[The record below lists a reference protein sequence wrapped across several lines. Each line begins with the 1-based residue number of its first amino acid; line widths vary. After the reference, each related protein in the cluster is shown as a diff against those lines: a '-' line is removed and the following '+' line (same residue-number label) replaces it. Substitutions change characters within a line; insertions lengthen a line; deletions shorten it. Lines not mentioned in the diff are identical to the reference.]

1 MTRIEILKREDMDE
15 AQGSVYDEA
24 QASGGPVGG
33 PYYAYIRIP
42 ELMRNS
48 QNLRACLNVG
58 PLSGR
63 ERQIINLV
71 VARHWNAIYPWFAQG
86 FAQARNA
93 LAVELD
99 REIIDAINA
108 NETPQLD
115 DSREQAV
122 YAVASELAAAQKLSD
137 ATYASAEGALGLE
150 HLVAAVAHVG
160 QFAMTCCTAN
170 AFEIDPPADV
180 PIPLADI

>member
-24 QASGGPVGG
+24 KTGGGPVGG
-33 PYYAYIRIP
+33 PYLAYIRIP
-42 ELMRNS
+42 ELMRQA
-48 QNLRACLNVG
+48 QNLRACLHGG

-71 VARHWNAIYPWFAQG
+71 VARHWGAKFPWFAQ
-86 FAQARNA
+86 ARGS
-93 LAVELD
+93 LEVGLD

-108 NETPQLD
+108 NDVPQLD
-115 DSREQAV
+115 NPREQAA
-122 YAVASELAAAQKLSD
+122 YSVARELLTDRALSD
-137 ATYASAEGALGLE
+137 ATYAAAEASLGLVD
-150 HLVAAVAHVG
+150 LVAAVASVG

-170 AFEIDPPADV
+170 AFEIDPPADA
-180 PIPLADI
+180 PIPLADT

>member
-1 MTRIEILKREDMDE
+1 MTRIEILDRENMNE
-15 AQGSVYDEA
+15 AQASAYDEA
-24 QASGGPVGG
+24 KASGGPVGG

-42 ELMRNS
+42 ELMRQS
-48 QNLRACLNVG
+48 QALRACLQGG

-71 VARHWNAIYPWFAQG
+71 VARHWNAEYPW

-93 LAVELD
+93 LAVDLD

-108 NETPQLD
+108 NQAPQLD
-115 DSREQAV
+115 DAREQAV
-122 YAVASELAAAQKLSD
+122 FAVARELLSEQKLSD
-137 ATYASAEGALGLE
+137 ATYASAEQALGLE
-150 HLVAAVAHVG
+150 DLVAAVASVG

-170 AFEIDPPADV
+170 AFEIDAPADA
-180 PIPLADI
+180 PIPLANV

>member
-1 MTRIEILKREDMDE
+1 MARIEILKRENMTD
-15 AQGSVYDEA
+15 AQGEVYDEA

-33 PYYAYIRIP
+33 PYHAYIRIP
-42 ELMRNS
+42 ELMRQS
-48 QNLRACLNVG
+48 QNLRACLNGG

-71 VARHWNAIYPWFAQG
+71 VARHWGAKFPW

-93 LAVELD
+93 LAVGLEQ
-99 REIIDAINA
+99 EIIDAINV

-115 DSREQAV
+115 EPREQAV
-122 YAVASELAAAQKLSD
+122 YTLARELLAERALNDS
-137 ATYASAEGALGLE
+137 TYASAEASLGLE
-150 HLVAAVAHVG
+150 DLVAAVASVG

-170 AFEIDPPADV
+170 AFEIDPPADA
-180 PIPLADI
+180 PTPLADL

>member
-24 QASGGPVGG
+24 QATGGPVGG

-48 QNLRACLNVG
+48 QNLRACLNIG

-71 VARHWNAIYPWFAQG
+71 VARHWNAKYPW

-93 LAVELD
+93 LAVDLD
-99 REIIDAINA
+99 RKIVDAINT
-108 NETPQLD
+108 NETPQLGD
-115 DSREQAV
+115 PREQAV
-122 YAVASELAAAQKLSD
+122 YAVASELLVDQKLSD
-137 ATYASAEGALGLE
+137 ATYASTEEVLGLE

-170 AFEIDPPADV
+170 AFEIDPPADAL
-180 PIPLADI
+180 IPLADI

>member
-24 QASGGPVGG
+24 EASGGPVGG

-48 QNLRACLNVG
+48 QNLRACLHGG

-63 ERQIINLV
+63 ERQIVNLV
-71 VARHWNAIYPWFAQG
+71 VARHWGAIYPWFAQ
-86 FAQARNA
+86 ARGA

-99 REIIDAINA
+99 REIIDAINTNDA
-108 NETPQLD
+108 PQLD
-115 DSREQAV
+115 DTREQAV
-122 YAVASELAAAQKLSD
+122 YTVARELLADRALSD
-137 ATYASAEGALGLE
+137 ATYAAAEASLGLVD
-150 HLVAAVAHVG
+150 LVAAVASVG
-160 QFAMTCCTAN
+160 QFGMTCCTAN
-170 AFEIDPPADV
+170 AFEIDPPADA

>member
-1 MTRIEILKREDMDE
+1 MTRIEILSREDMNE
-15 AQGSVYDEA
+15 AQGAVFDEA
-24 QASGGPVGG
+24 KASGGPVGG

-42 ELMRNS
+42 ELMRQS
-48 QNLRACLNVG
+48 QALRACLQSG

-71 VARHWNAIYPWFAQG
+71 VARHWNAKYPW

-108 NETPQLD
+108 NQTPQLD
-115 DSREQAV
+115 DPREQAV
-122 YAVASELAAAQKLSD
+122 YAVARELLVDQRLSD
-137 ATYASAEGALGLE
+137 ATYASAEAALGLE
-150 HLVAAVAHVG
+150 DLVAAVASVG

-170 AFEIDPPADV
+170 AFEIDPPADA

>member
-1 MTRIEILKREDMDE
+1 MTRIAILKPEDMND
-15 AQGSVYDEA
+15 AQRAVYDEA

-42 ELMRNS
+42 ELMRQS
-48 QNLRACLNVG
+48 QKLRACLHDG

-63 ERQIINLV
+63 ERQIITLV
-71 VARHWNAIYPWFAQG
+71 VARHWNAGYPW

-93 LAVELD
+93 LAVGLD

-108 NETPQLD
+108 NETPRFD
-115 DSREQAV
+115 DPREQAV
-122 YAVASELAAAQKLSD
+122 YAVARELLTDKTLSD
-137 ATYASAEGALGLE
+137 ATYASAEQALGLE
-150 HLVAAVAHVG
+150 HLVAAVANVG

-170 AFEIDPPADV
+170 AFEIDPPADA
-180 PIPLADI
+180 PIPLADL